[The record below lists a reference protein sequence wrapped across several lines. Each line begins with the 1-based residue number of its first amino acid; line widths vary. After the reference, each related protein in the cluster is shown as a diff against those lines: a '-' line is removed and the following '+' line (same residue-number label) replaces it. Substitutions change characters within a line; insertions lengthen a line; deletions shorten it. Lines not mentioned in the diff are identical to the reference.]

1 MGQNNERSGVEE
13 IKWIVELK
21 QDIYLA
27 QGEEMEGRMQ
37 RALLK
42 YLFTVLMKWGGI
54 SRFGFQW

>member
-1 MGQNNERSGVEE
+1 MDQNNEGSGVEDM
-13 IKWIVELK
+13 KGIVELK

-42 YLFTVLMKWGGI
+42 YVFTVMVKGGN
-54 SRFGFQW
+54 

>member
-1 MGQNNERSGVEE
+1 MGQNNEGSGVED
-13 IKWIVELK
+13 IKGIVELK

-42 YLFTVLMKWGGI
+42 YLFTVMVKWGGI
-54 SRFGFQW
+54 SWFGFQ